1 MSGSTAWV
9 AGVYGSVIGSTSTA
23 YILGDEKVRTTIHF
37 LVPFLLLGAI
47 GTIKLLS
54 EEK

>member
-1 MSGSTAWV
+1 MSNGTAWA
-9 AGVYGSVIGSTSTA
+9 AGVYGSIIGGTTTA
-23 YILGDEKVRTTIHF
+23 YILGDEKTKTTIHF

-54 EEK
+54 EP